1 MSNIK
6 PIRDKPGFMA
16 KLSQILI
23 LIGVTLISMMVFSLI
38 GVLIGSQIYG
48 IPFSELRNFQEI
60 ELTNEV
66 VNALKIFQVFS
77 ALGSFLVP
85 ALLVPYLIG
94 EKPLRFLSLRKTTT
108 PFVYLLVIALL
119 FFLFPFIEWLI
130 QLNEGLTFP
139 TSLKFIEEWM
149 QAQENQTGRLI
160 EAFMKMDS
168 RVDLLINIIVIALL
182 AAIAEELFFR
192 GLMQRMFYQWYR
204 NVHVSIILTAVIFSA
219 FHMQFYG
226 FLPRMFLGLVFG
238 YLLYFT
244 GSIWAPVFAHFI
256 NNGTGVLVAY
266 LQQRNWVNQEIEN
279 QMDLPT
285 LTIIISLLLGALI
298 MFYLS
303 RINRRNE
310 SDKNEENKDWAKIYS
325 TMHRQKAE
333 IVKGVLENEGIP
345 AVIMDKLDSSY
356 QAFGELEVYVTPDN
370 LEEAERLILNRNL

>member
-1 MSNIK
+1 MTNIK
-6 PIRDKPGFMA
+6 PIRDTPGFME
-16 KLSQILI
+16 KLSQLLI
-23 LIGVTLISMMVFSLI
+23 LVGVSLISMMVFSLV

-60 ELTNEV
+60 ELSGEV
-66 VNALKIFQVFS
+66 VNALKIFQLFS
-77 ALGSFLVP
+77 AAGSFLIP
-85 ALLVPYLIG
+85 ALLVPFLIG

-108 PFVYLLVIALL
+108 PLVYILVIALL

-130 QLNEGLTFP
+130 QLNEGMNLP
-139 TSLKFIEEWM
+139 QSLKFIEEWM
-149 QAQENQTGRLI
+149 QQQENQTGRLI
-160 EAFMKMDS
+160 DAFMKMDGP
-168 RVDLLINIIVIALL
+168 VDFLVNVLIVAVL
-182 AAIAEELFFR
+182 AAAAEELFFR
-192 GLMQRMFYQWYR
+192 GLLQRMFYQWYR
-204 NVHVSIILTAVIFSA
+204 NIHVSIILTAVIFSA

-256 NNGTGVLVAY
+256 NNFMGVLAAY
-266 LQQRNWVNQEIEN
+266 LQQHNWVNEEIES

-303 RINRRNE
+303 RLNRKNASE
-310 SDKNEENKDWAKIYS
+310 EDKTQDWAKIYS

-345 AVIMDKLDSSY
+345 AVVMDKLDSSY
-356 QAFGELEVYVTPDN
+356 QAFGELEVYVNPEN
-370 LEEAERLILNRNL
+370 LEEAEKLILNRNL